1 MSDRILMAV
10 DDSPASR
17 RALDYVAESTAGRP
31 DTYVHLV
38 HVLPGERDEGEVR
51 ARSHALLEDMRRKL
65 VSSGLKDE
73 HVDTGTLSAPAEA
86 ALIDGLIDLGTDQ
99 TCSTIVVGRNSLPW
113 YRELFHA
120 HPADQLVRKAQGF
133 TVWVVE

>member
-38 HVLPGERDEGEVR
+38 HVLPAKGGGEEGR
-51 ARSHALLEDMRRKL
+51 ASSHELLEGMRGRL
-65 VSSGLKDE
+65 ISSGLSGE
-73 HVDTGTLSAPAEA
+73 HVDTGTLSAPAES

-99 TCSTIVVGRNSLPW
+99 SCSTIVVGRNSLPW